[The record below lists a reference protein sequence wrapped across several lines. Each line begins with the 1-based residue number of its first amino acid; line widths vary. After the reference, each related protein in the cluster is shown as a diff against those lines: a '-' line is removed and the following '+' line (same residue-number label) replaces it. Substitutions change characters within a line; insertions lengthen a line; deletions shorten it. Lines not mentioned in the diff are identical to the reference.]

1 MYGMVKTYKFV
12 KYDLFQSSAIPLG
25 ETRKITIITKETGRV
40 NAVCK
45 VIVTTPKGDTE
56 SLPVELQSEGY
67 DCLFTPTMP
76 GKHKVKIEYAG
87 KEVPNSPFTVNVETI
102 DVSKVLVKGLETR
115 KLFTDLIL
123 DI

>member
-1 MYGMVKTYKFV
+1 MNGINKTKDSFFYWIV
-12 KYDLFQSSAIPLG
+12 LIYLNLAIPLG

-40 NAVCK
+40 NALCK
-45 VIVTTPKGDTE
+45 VTVTTPKGDTE
-56 SLPVELQSEGY
+56 SLPVEPQTEGY

-87 KEVPNSPFTVNVETI
+87 KDVPNSPFTINVETI

-115 KLFTDLIL
+115 KFYYC
-123 DI
+123 